1 MKTVHSRPLV
11 VRAFV
16 VSLLGLALT
25 CQLLAAEKAG
35 PERWQKA
42 IAAFEAA
49 DKANPP
55 PQGAI
60 LFIGSSTIV
69 RWKTLAQD
77 FPEHPVINRGFGGS
91 QIADSVF
98 YADRIVIPY
107 RPRLIVLRAGGND
120 IHAGKTPEQVAAD
133 FQAFVEKV
141 RAKLPEVRIAYMTI
155 NATPSRWANVEREK
169 KANQLIKE
177 YIAAGKNLDYI
188 DTFDATL
195 GADGKPRE
203 ELFVKDRLHFNDEGY
218 KVLAAI
224 VRKHLPEPA
233 EEAIRIEKDVE
244 YLGPDRQEKGDLY
257 LPAKVAEG
265 QRCPAVVIIHG
276 GGWSGG
282 DKGAAREINIGTNLA
297 HERLRRLQHQLR
309 VGQGEAHLAA
319 EPVRLQDGR
328 ALAAQERRPAARRPG
343 PHRRH
348 RRFGGRPSGG
358 HGRPDR
364 SGIGPRPGR
373 PVRRIL
379 LPRAGGRRSLRT
391 GRSDDLAPG
400 SAQPGDVG
408 RRPAPRSRSSIG
420 SPRPAPMPTR
430 TIRRS

>member
-1 MKTVHSRPLV
+1 MKTTMLVRSRPLV

-16 VSLLGLALT
+16 MSLLGLSLAW
-25 CQLLAAEKAG
+25 QLLAAEKAG
-35 PERWQKA
+35 PERWQTA

-49 DKANPP
+49 DRANPP

-77 FPEHPVINRGFGGS
+77 FPEHATINRGFGGS

-133 FQAFVEKV
+133 FQAFVEQV
-141 RAKLPEVRIAYMTI
+141 RAKLPDVRIAYMTI

-169 KANQLIKE
+169 EANQLIMA

-224 VRKHLPEPA
+224 VRKHL
-233 EEAIRIEKDVE
+233 K
-244 YLGPDRQEKGDLY
+244 
-257 LPAKVAEG
+257 
-265 QRCPAVVIIHG
+265 
-276 GGWSGG
+276 
-282 DKGAAREINIGTNLA
+282 
-297 HERLRRLQHQLR
+297 
-309 VGQGEAHLAA
+309 
-319 EPVRLQDGR
+319 
-328 ALAAQERRPAARRPG
+328 
-343 PHRRH
+343 
-348 RRFGGRPSGG
+348 
-358 HGRPDR
+358 
-364 SGIGPRPGR
+364 
-373 PVRRIL
+373 
-379 LPRAGGRRSLRT
+379 
-391 GRSDDLAPG
+391 
-400 SAQPGDVG
+400 
-408 RRPAPRSRSSIG
+408 
-420 SPRPAPMPTR
+420 
-430 TIRRS
+430 